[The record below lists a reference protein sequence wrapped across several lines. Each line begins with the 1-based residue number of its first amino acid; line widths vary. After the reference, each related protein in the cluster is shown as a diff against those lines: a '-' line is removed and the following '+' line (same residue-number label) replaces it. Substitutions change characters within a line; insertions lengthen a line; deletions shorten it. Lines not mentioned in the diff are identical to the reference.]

1 MTELDPVVAY
11 DVMREASARLM
22 GLYAGQ
28 ITTGGPADPA
38 IAEMRK
44 IRAEA
49 RAIDTHDAAAQAAA
63 TADFRAIYMRPK
75 NDGTD
80 EAESADRAR
89 KVRDAVGVCPAKR
102 CGSPRR
108 ISRAS
113 GSVRARENHGRRTVE
128 TYLVVGESAKI
139 RAQLSLSS
147 QAKTHEKDPENRR
160 GSAG

>member
-44 IRAEA
+44 VRAEA

-63 TADFRAIYMRPK
+63 TADFRAKYMRLK

-80 EAESADRAR
+80 DAESADRAR
-89 KVRDAVGVCPAKR
+89 KVRDAVACARLEGVVLRAEYLALLEAYARGKITAEELLKR
-102 CGSPRR
+102 
-108 ISRAS
+108 
-113 GSVRARENHGRRTVE
+113 T
-128 TYLVVGESAKI
+128 
-139 RAQLSLSS
+139 SL
-147 QAKTHEKDPENRR
+147 
-160 GSAG
+160 

>member
-63 TADFRAIYMRPK
+63 TADFRAKYMRLK

-80 EAESADRAR
+80 DAESADRAR
-89 KVRDAVGVCPAKR
+89 KVRDAVACARLEGVVL
-102 CGSPRR
+102 
-108 ISRAS
+108 RA
-113 GSVRARENHGRRTVE
+113 EN
-128 TYLVVGESAKI
+128 LALLD
-139 RAQLSLSS
+139 A
-147 QAKTHEKDPENRR
+147 
-160 GSAG
+160 

>member
-11 DVMREASARLM
+11 DVMREASTRLM

-63 TADFRAIYMRPK
+63 TADFRAIYMRLK

-89 KVRDAVGVCPAKR
+89 KVRDAVARARLEVWSSAPN
-102 CGSPRR
+102 
-108 ISRAS
+108 ISRFWM
-113 GSVRARENHGRRTVE
+113 RTREGKSRQ
-128 TYLVVGESAKI
+128 K
-139 RAQLSLSS
+139 
-147 QAKTHEKDPENRR
+147 KC
-160 GSAG
+160 